1 MLTKLSTYPIV
12 AFIIGVL
19 SFFPSISP
27 TVHSVIKNPSCN
39 THKKAK
45 LEKLTYTHFL
55 YYMVYYMLYS
65 SF

>member
-45 LEKLTYTHFL
+45 LEKLTYTLPIL
-55 YYMVYYMLYS
+55 YGILHSLSVQ
-65 SF
+65 